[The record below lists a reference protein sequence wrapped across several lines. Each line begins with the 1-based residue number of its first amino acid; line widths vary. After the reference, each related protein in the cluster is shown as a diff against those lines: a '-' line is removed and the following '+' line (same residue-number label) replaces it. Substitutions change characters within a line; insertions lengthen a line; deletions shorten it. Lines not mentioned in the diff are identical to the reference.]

1 MRQSGTGALAFAGV
15 LGVVLAQDQYQT
27 CESWGVDFQD
37 KGSYFQN
44 KSSSD
49 PFTFVSTFEG
59 CQNDVANNIL
69 VDPTGE
75 QYLCSDTPL
84 TPPDTYQMSTCPLD
98 KDDLWS
104 GAWSVIIISNNGDA
118 EPIAYQ
124 RDFSLEVAVPVTT
137 TYTPTLT
144 VSATT
149 TPIIE
154 STIYNTITETITNT
168 KTVTSKY
175 TKSKTITKTPKKV
188 TTTKTQILGTITK
201 HAYTVIPTV
210 VTKTK
215 TLTCSIPKRQ
225 PYHDPWAR
233 ITPTVVYAAALE
245 TASLTTSV
253 AATTTGTHRR
263 RDAKRHVA
271 ADNRAEFLAAREARL
286 ADAQVIQKR
295 GLDNGTVTLTE
306 LDTSKWATSTS
317 MSTAPATTTWLTQD
331 VDTSITTTSTE
342 TFWSGVTKVVITVTA
357 PTPTKTK
364 TKYTIVKTTATT
376 TRRPTV
382 TVTIKTAPAASTT
395 ICKAKGGKLV

>member
-15 LGVVLAQDQYQT
+15 LRVVLAQGQYQT

-137 TYTPTLT
+137 TVSLFVYDFFLDLT
-144 VSATT
+144 DRY
-149 TPIIE
+149 
-154 STIYNTITETITNT
+154 ST
-168 KTVTSKY
+168 
-175 TKSKTITKTPKKV
+175 
-188 TTTKTQILGTITK
+188 
-201 HAYTVIPTV
+201 
-210 VTKTK
+210 
-215 TLTCSIPKRQ
+215 RQ
-225 PYHDPWAR
+225 H
-233 ITPTVVYAAALE
+233 
-245 TASLTTSV
+245 
-253 AATTTGTHRR
+253 
-263 RDAKRHVA
+263 
-271 ADNRAEFLAAREARL
+271 
-286 ADAQVIQKR
+286 
-295 GLDNGTVTLTE
+295 
-306 LDTSKWATSTS
+306 
-317 MSTAPATTTWLTQD
+317 
-331 VDTSITTTSTE
+331 
-342 TFWSGVTKVVITVTA
+342 
-357 PTPTKTK
+357 
-364 TKYTIVKTTATT
+364 
-376 TRRPTV
+376 
-382 TVTIKTAPAASTT
+382 
-395 ICKAKGGKLV
+395 

>member
-15 LGVVLAQDQYQT
+15 LRVVLAQDQYQT

-137 TYTPTLT
+137 TVSLFGYDFFLDLT
-144 VSATT
+144 DRY
-149 TPIIE
+149 
-154 STIYNTITETITNT
+154 ST
-168 KTVTSKY
+168 
-175 TKSKTITKTPKKV
+175 
-188 TTTKTQILGTITK
+188 
-201 HAYTVIPTV
+201 
-210 VTKTK
+210 
-215 TLTCSIPKRQ
+215 RQ
-225 PYHDPWAR
+225 H
-233 ITPTVVYAAALE
+233 
-245 TASLTTSV
+245 
-253 AATTTGTHRR
+253 
-263 RDAKRHVA
+263 
-271 ADNRAEFLAAREARL
+271 
-286 ADAQVIQKR
+286 
-295 GLDNGTVTLTE
+295 
-306 LDTSKWATSTS
+306 
-317 MSTAPATTTWLTQD
+317 
-331 VDTSITTTSTE
+331 
-342 TFWSGVTKVVITVTA
+342 
-357 PTPTKTK
+357 
-364 TKYTIVKTTATT
+364 
-376 TRRPTV
+376 
-382 TVTIKTAPAASTT
+382 
-395 ICKAKGGKLV
+395 

>member
-137 TYTPTLT
+137 TVSLFGYDFFLDLT
-144 VSATT
+144 DRY
-149 TPIIE
+149 
-154 STIYNTITETITNT
+154 ST
-168 KTVTSKY
+168 
-175 TKSKTITKTPKKV
+175 
-188 TTTKTQILGTITK
+188 
-201 HAYTVIPTV
+201 
-210 VTKTK
+210 
-215 TLTCSIPKRQ
+215 RQ
-225 PYHDPWAR
+225 H
-233 ITPTVVYAAALE
+233 
-245 TASLTTSV
+245 
-253 AATTTGTHRR
+253 
-263 RDAKRHVA
+263 
-271 ADNRAEFLAAREARL
+271 
-286 ADAQVIQKR
+286 
-295 GLDNGTVTLTE
+295 
-306 LDTSKWATSTS
+306 
-317 MSTAPATTTWLTQD
+317 
-331 VDTSITTTSTE
+331 
-342 TFWSGVTKVVITVTA
+342 
-357 PTPTKTK
+357 
-364 TKYTIVKTTATT
+364 
-376 TRRPTV
+376 
-382 TVTIKTAPAASTT
+382 
-395 ICKAKGGKLV
+395 